1 MQPAKS
7 HHNTKLCLD
16 SAFIVAHKV
25 LSNTKASRRC
35 QCFFCLFPPRQR
47 QASGGLGRVE
57 GLSLCDP
64 LSSVKEEPPRVLHD
78 GVAQASL
85 LNGTLSPKA
94 TSPGLESIDRDR
106 GCASMKG
113 TNPVPMCLHPG
124 R

>member
-1 MQPAKS
+1 M
-7 HHNTKLCLD
+7 
-16 SAFIVAHKV
+16 
-25 LSNTKASRRC
+25 
-35 QCFFCLFPPRQR
+35 FFCLFPPRQR

-94 TSPGLESIDRDR
+94 YLAGPGKHRSRSWMRFQE
-106 GCASMKG
+106 G
-113 TNPVPMCLHPG
+113 H
-124 R
+124 